1 MINLTKSQTEL
12 ITAPTPAEHIKKLD
26 KGNGVALDYVSVG
39 YVQDVL
45 NNAFAYN
52 WDFVIIDQVVGKTQV
67 YVRGELKVYAGDGG
81 AIVKQQYG
89 GSRIKTTKSGAV
101 LSIGDDLKSAASDSL
116 KKCASML
123 GIAQDVY
130 SPDLIEGERIV
141 DAPLAKAHKELGGQV
156 IEGKNEKTTT
166 TKSPGGPDVPCPIC
180 QSPMVERE
188 AKKGDNKGKF
198 WGCSKYPECK
208 GSRDHNWTQ
217 EIEKDAENRINI
229 KSAADDTHAEEI
241 PTEDIPF

>member
-1 MINLTKSQTEL
+1 MADKFDASKYLSDIHGKDYLEVKWRLVWFREDHPDWGIETE
-12 ITAPTPAEHIKKLD
+12 
-26 KGNGVALDYVSVG
+26 
-39 YVQDVL
+39 
-45 NNAFAYN
+45 
-52 WDFVIIDQVVGKTQV
+52 VVERV
-67 YVRGELKVYAGDGG
+67 NGG
-81 AIVKQQYG
+81 AIMKATVKSADGKIVAQAH
-89 GSRIKTTKSGAV
+89 KMETKQGFADYLEKAETGAV
-101 LSIGDDLKSAASDSL
+101 GRALAMCGYGTQFTADELA
-116 KKCASML
+116 
-123 GIAQDVY
+123 
-130 SPDLIEGERIV
+130 EGERIV

-156 IEGKNEKTTT
+156 IEGKNEKITT

-241 PTEDIPF
+241 PTEDLPF